1 MSQIHHYKERI
12 VCLFYKKKF
21 NERLGDLEVMPTTEV
36 ILMPNKEVSIV
47 VDSGKEDVRG
57 VTGVW

>member
-1 MSQIHHYKERI
+1 M
-12 VCLFYKKKF
+12 CLLYKKKF
-21 NERLGDLEVMPTTEV
+21 NERLGDLEVMPTTEAM
-36 ILMPNKEVSIV
+36 LMPNKEVSIV

>member
-1 MSQIHHYKERI
+1 M
-12 VCLFYKKKF
+12 
-21 NERLGDLEVMPTTEV
+21 GDLEVMPTTEA
-36 ILMPNKEVSIV
+36 ILMANKKVSIV